1 MLAAQGG
8 VCAVCEKPD
17 PEHFDHDHETGVV
30 RGMLCFNCNQA
41 LGNARDDVEVLRRLR
56 N

>member
-17 PEHFDHDHETGVV
+17 PEHVDHDHETGVV